1 MHGLLVSQH
10 GGPEVYAWTEVPT
23 PAPGPGQIQVK
34 VSVAGV
40 NFLDAY
46 QRRGGTPVAAPFVA
60 GVEGVGTVTEI
71 GEGVA
76 DFSLGQRVGWLTGCQ
91 GAFAEYAVVAADSAV
106 PIPDEVDDQAAAAVL
121 LQGVTAHYLAVDT
134 YPIQPGDA
142 VLIHAAAGGVGLLL
156 TQIAKLRGATV
167 IATVSTPAKA
177 ELARWAG
184 ADHVIGY
191 DDVAAQARAL
201 TGGEGVAAAYDGVG
215 LTTFEGSLASLRTRG
230 ILVSFGAASGHPP
243 LLEIPRLNPMGSLYV
258 TRPTAVHY
266 TRTPQELRRRTDD
279 LFGWL
284 ASEDLKLTIGG
295 RYPVTDAAAAFTAL
309 ESRAT
314 TGKLLLLVG

>member
-201 TGGEGVAAAYDGVG
+201 TGGEG
-215 LTTFEGSLASLRTRG
+215 RG